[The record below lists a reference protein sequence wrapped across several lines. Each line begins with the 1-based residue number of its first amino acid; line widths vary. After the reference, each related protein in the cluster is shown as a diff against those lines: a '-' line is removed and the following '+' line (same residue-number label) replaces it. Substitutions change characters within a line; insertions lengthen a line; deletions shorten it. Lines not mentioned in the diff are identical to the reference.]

1 MMAMARVGQV
11 GVEAAKDSSV
21 TMENRADTAGGEAA
35 VMTALLVERQGDSS
49 SDEVDNNETGAR

>member
-1 MMAMARVGQV
+1 M
-11 GVEAAKDSSV
+11 EAAKDSSV

-49 SDEVDNNETGAR
+49 SDEVDNKETGAR